1 MLHALKTVQPHFKY
15 IQDGI
20 KNFEVR
26 KDDRPFGEND
36 EIVLQEWDEE
46 KKQYTGEEWKG
57 VITMIM
63 RDEKYCKKG
72 YCIFGIQSIEI
83 CKNNQ

>member
-1 MLHALKTVQPHFKY
+1 MIHALKTVQPYFKY
-15 IQDGI
+15 VQDGI

-26 KDDRPFGEND
+26 KDDRPFGEGD
-36 EIVLQEWDEE
+36 EIVLQEWDEN

-57 VITMIM
+57 IITIIM

-72 YCIFGIQSIEI
+72 FCILGIQPIEPP
-83 CKNNQ
+83 KNNQ

>member
-1 MLHALKTVQPHFKY
+1 MLHALKTVQPYFKY

-26 KDDRPFGEND
+26 KGDRPFGEGD
-36 EIVLQEWDEE
+36 EILLQEWDDE
-46 KKQYTGEEWKG
+46 KKQYTGQEWKG

-72 YCIFGIQSIEI
+72 FVIMSIKPKE
-83 CKNNQ
+83 NDY